1 MRVVQYDERVCKEDV
16 TPRLCDKRAKTALPT
31 PFSGCAILPAESKKQ
46 ERKTNMNEN
55 KNAVRKTVYMDEEL
69 ERRCEILFGEA
80 GAKSFSDFVSKALEF
95 YIDKLITGAHGKL
108 LTEELSQAIRDEV
121 RPIASRLSKGLYR
134 YAVMLDMLCQI
145 IAYQDTQWTPDDLE
159 LLRRF
164 ANVRVAKM
172 RGKIDLE
179 ALLNDNRFEKEQ
191 EENTEDYL

>member
-1 MRVVQYDERVCKEDV
+1 
-16 TPRLCDKRAKTALPT
+16 
-31 PFSGCAILPAESKKQ
+31 
-46 ERKTNMNEN
+46 MNEN

-95 YIDKLITGAHGKL
+95 YIDNLITGAHGNL

-145 IAYQDTQWTPDDLE
+145 IAYQDTHWTPDDLE

-179 ALLNDNRFEKEQ
+179 ALLNDNGFRNER

>member
-1 MRVVQYDERVCKEDV
+1 
-16 TPRLCDKRAKTALPT
+16 
-31 PFSGCAILPAESKKQ
+31 
-46 ERKTNMNEN
+46 MNKN

-80 GAKSFSDFVSKALEF
+80 GAKSFSDFVSKALEL

-134 YAVMLDMLCQI
+134 YAVVLDMLCQI

-179 ALLNDNRFEKEQ
+179 ALLNDNRFEKER

>member
-1 MRVVQYDERVCKEDV
+1 
-16 TPRLCDKRAKTALPT
+16 
-31 PFSGCAILPAESKKQ
+31 
-46 ERKTNMNEN
+46 MNEN

-69 ERRCEILFGEA
+69 EKRCEILFGEA

-95 YIDKLITGAHGKL
+95 YIDKLITGAHGNL

-145 IAYQDTQWTPDDLE
+145 IAYQDTEWTPDDLE

-179 ALLNDNRFEKEQ
+179 ALLNDNGFRNER

>member
-1 MRVVQYDERVCKEDV
+1 
-16 TPRLCDKRAKTALPT
+16 
-31 PFSGCAILPAESKKQ
+31 
-46 ERKTNMNEN
+46 MNEN

-80 GAKSFSDFVSKALEF
+80 GAKSFSDFVSKALEL
-95 YIDKLITGAHGKL
+95 YIDKLITGAHGNL

-121 RPIASRLSKGLYR
+121 RPIASRLSKSLYR

-179 ALLNDNRFEKEQ
+179 ALLNDNGFRNER

>member
-1 MRVVQYDERVCKEDV
+1 
-16 TPRLCDKRAKTALPT
+16 
-31 PFSGCAILPAESKKQ
+31 
-46 ERKTNMNEN
+46 MNEN

-95 YIDKLITGAHGKL
+95 YIDKLITGAHGYL

-172 RGKIDLE
+172 RGKIDLK
-179 ALLNDNRFEKEQ
+179 ALLNDNGFRNER

>member
-1 MRVVQYDERVCKEDV
+1 
-16 TPRLCDKRAKTALPT
+16 
-31 PFSGCAILPAESKKQ
+31 
-46 ERKTNMNEN
+46 MNEN
-55 KNAVRKTVYMDEEL
+55 KNAVRKTVYMNEEL

-80 GAKSFSDFVSKALEF
+80 GAKSFSDFVSKALEL
-95 YIDKLITGAHGKL
+95 YIDKLITGAHGNL

-121 RPIASRLSKGLYR
+121 RPIASRLSKSLYR

-179 ALLNDNRFEKEQ
+179 ALLNDNGFRNER

>member
-1 MRVVQYDERVCKEDV
+1 MQDDKRACKEVV
-16 TPRLCDKRAKTALPT
+16 TPRLCDKRAKDALPV
-31 PFSGCAILPAESKKQ
+31 PFSGCAIQPAESKKQ

-95 YIDKLITGAHGKL
+95 YIDKLITGAHGYL

-179 ALLNDNRFEKEQ
+179 ALLNDNWFGNER

>member
-1 MRVVQYDERVCKEDV
+1 
-16 TPRLCDKRAKTALPT
+16 
-31 PFSGCAILPAESKKQ
+31 
-46 ERKTNMNEN
+46 MNKN

-80 GAKSFSDFVSKALEF
+80 GAKSFSDFVSKALEL

-134 YAVMLDMLCQI
+134 YAVVLDMLCQI

-179 ALLNDNRFEKEQ
+179 ALLNDNGFRNER

>member
-1 MRVVQYDERVCKEDV
+1 
-16 TPRLCDKRAKTALPT
+16 
-31 PFSGCAILPAESKKQ
+31 
-46 ERKTNMNEN
+46 MNKN

-80 GAKSFSDFVSKALEF
+80 GAKSFSDFVSKALEL

-134 YAVMLDMLCQI
+134 YAVVLDMLCQI

-172 RGKIDLE
+172 RGKIELE
-179 ALLNDNRFEKEQ
+179 ALLNDNGFRNER

>member
-1 MRVVQYDERVCKEDV
+1 
-16 TPRLCDKRAKTALPT
+16 
-31 PFSGCAILPAESKKQ
+31 
-46 ERKTNMNEN
+46 MNEN

-121 RPIASRLSKGLYR
+121 RPIASRLSKSLYR

-145 IAYQDTQWTPDDLE
+145 IAYQDTQWSPDDLE

>member
-1 MRVVQYDERVCKEDV
+1 
-16 TPRLCDKRAKTALPT
+16 
-31 PFSGCAILPAESKKQ
+31 
-46 ERKTNMNEN
+46 MNEN

-80 GAKSFSDFVSKALEF
+80 GAKSFSDFVSKALEL

-108 LTEELSQAIRDEV
+108 MTEELSQAIRDEV

>member
-1 MRVVQYDERVCKEDV
+1 MTKGLVKKMSHPDCVTSGQKTPCLSPFRGVQYSRQQ
-16 TPRLCDKRAKTALPT
+16 AKT
-31 PFSGCAILPAESKKQ
+31 
-46 ERKTNMNEN
+46 RKETNMNEN

-95 YIDKLITGAHGKL
+95 YIDKLITGAHGNL

-179 ALLNDNRFEKEQ
+179 ALLNDNRFEKER

>member
-1 MRVVQYDERVCKEDV
+1 
-16 TPRLCDKRAKTALPT
+16 
-31 PFSGCAILPAESKKQ
+31 
-46 ERKTNMNEN
+46 MNET

-80 GAKSFSDFVSKALEF
+80 GAKSFSDFVSKALKF
-95 YIDKLITGAHGKL
+95 YIDKLITGAHGNL

-134 YAVMLDMLCQI
+134 YAVVLDMLCQI

-179 ALLNDNRFEKEQ
+179 ALLNDNRFGKEQ

>member
-1 MRVVQYDERVCKEDV
+1 MILLVVSIILILSIFAGKAGYRFGL
-16 TPRLCDKRAKTALPT
+16 PALLLFLGVGMLFGSDGLGIQFDNPQLT
-31 PFSGCAILPAESKKQ
+31 QFIGTLALSIILFSGG
-46 ERKTNMNEN
+46 
-55 KNAVRKTVYMDEEL
+55 MDT
-69 ERRCEILFGEA
+69 
-80 GAKSFSDFVSKALEF
+80 
-95 YIDKLITGAHGKL
+95 KL
-108 LTEELSQAIRDEV
+108 SEV

-145 IAYQDTQWTPDDLE
+145 IAYQDTQWSPDDLE

-179 ALLNDNRFEKEQ
+179 ALLNDNGFRNER

>member
-1 MRVVQYDERVCKEDV
+1 
-16 TPRLCDKRAKTALPT
+16 
-31 PFSGCAILPAESKKQ
+31 
-46 ERKTNMNEN
+46 MNEN

-95 YIDKLITGAHGKL
+95 YIDNLITGAHGKL

-179 ALLNDNRFEKEQ
+179 ALLNDNGFRNER

>member
-1 MRVVQYDERVCKEDV
+1 
-16 TPRLCDKRAKTALPT
+16 
-31 PFSGCAILPAESKKQ
+31 
-46 ERKTNMNEN
+46 MNEN

-95 YIDKLITGAHGKL
+95 YIDNLITGAHGKL

-145 IAYQDTQWTPDDLE
+145 IAYQDTHWTPDDLE

-179 ALLNDNRFEKEQ
+179 ALLNDNGFRNER

>member
-1 MRVVQYDERVCKEDV
+1 
-16 TPRLCDKRAKTALPT
+16 
-31 PFSGCAILPAESKKQ
+31 
-46 ERKTNMNEN
+46 MNEN

-95 YIDKLITGAHGKL
+95 YIDKLITGAHSKL

-134 YAVMLDMLCQI
+134 YAVILDMLCQI

-179 ALLNDNRFEKEQ
+179 VLLNDNRFEKEQ

>member
-1 MRVVQYDERVCKEDV
+1 
-16 TPRLCDKRAKTALPT
+16 
-31 PFSGCAILPAESKKQ
+31 
-46 ERKTNMNEN
+46 MNET

-80 GAKSFSDFVSKALEF
+80 GAKSFSDFVSKALEL
-95 YIDKLITGAHGKL
+95 YIDKLITGAHGRL

-179 ALLNDNRFEKEQ
+179 ALLNDNGFRNER

>member
-1 MRVVQYDERVCKEDV
+1 
-16 TPRLCDKRAKTALPT
+16 
-31 PFSGCAILPAESKKQ
+31 
-46 ERKTNMNEN
+46 MNEN

-80 GAKSFSDFVSKALEF
+80 GAKSFSDFVSKALKF
-95 YIDKLITGAHGKL
+95 YIDKLITGAHGNL

-134 YAVMLDMLCQI
+134 YAVVLDMLCQI

-179 ALLNDNRFEKEQ
+179 ALLNDNRFEKER

>member
-1 MRVVQYDERVCKEDV
+1 
-16 TPRLCDKRAKTALPT
+16 
-31 PFSGCAILPAESKKQ
+31 
-46 ERKTNMNEN
+46 MNEN

-95 YIDKLITGAHGKL
+95 YIDKLITGAHSKL

-134 YAVMLDMLCQI
+134 YAVILDMLCQI
-145 IAYQDTQWTPDDLE
+145 IAYQDTQWSPDDLE

-179 ALLNDNRFEKEQ
+179 ALLNDNGFRNEQ

>member
-1 MRVVQYDERVCKEDV
+1 
-16 TPRLCDKRAKTALPT
+16 
-31 PFSGCAILPAESKKQ
+31 
-46 ERKTNMNEN
+46 MNEN

-69 ERRCEILFGEA
+69 ARRCEILFGEA
-80 GAKSFSDFVSKALEF
+80 GAKSFSDFVSKALEL
-95 YIDKLITGAHGKL
+95 YIDKLITGAHGRL

-179 ALLNDNRFEKEQ
+179 ALLNDNGFRNER